1 MVIFGKDK
9 EMKRNYVT
17 ILILAIGVT
26 ALLCGLLPC
35 WAEEKEVEKE
45 EENVWQE
52 NEPRGRGSFR
62 RFELTDEAIER
73 MMSRLE
79 KEDPAKAKELAKLR
93 ESNAE
98 KFKAELRKVMRERF
112 GQRWREQRDQKAGQK
127 FRPGQ
132 AEGGEHRGHGT
143 AGKRGTGRM
152 MRERHGEFLEWLKKN
167 YPEEA
172 KKLDE
177 LGDEKP
183 KLYEERL
190 RLNLRQYRRIFEAS
204 KESPKLVK
212 VLKEDL
218 QLKKDRN
225 KLLTRIRATKD
236 ADKKKELMKE
246 LRDVVNNRYDLIV
259 RRKQIEYENLL
270 TKLEKLK
277 EQVKKS
283 KTAVERWDDAGFKN
297 ESVKARLEEL
307 VSKTGKFRWN

>member
-1 MVIFGKDK
+1 MAIFGKDK

-17 ILILAIGVT
+17 ILVLAIGVT
-26 ALLCGLLPC
+26 VLLCGPLPC
-35 WAEEKEVEKE
+35 GAEEKEE
-45 EENVWQE
+45 ESVWQE
-52 NEPRGRGSFR
+52 DEPKGRGFR

-132 AEGGEHRGHGT
+132 AEGGEHRGHGA
-143 AGKRGTGRM
+143 AGKRGTGRT

-177 LGDEKP
+177 LGDKKP
-183 KLYEERL
+183 KLYEDRL
-190 RLNLRQYRRIFEAS
+190 GLNLRQYRRIFEAS

-225 KLLTRIRATKD
+225 KLLTRIRAN
-236 ADKKKELMKE
+236 E
-246 LRDVVNNRYDLIV
+246 
-259 RRKQIEYENLL
+259 RR
-270 TKLEKLK
+270 
-277 EQVKKS
+277 
-283 KTAVERWDDAGFKN
+283 R
-297 ESVKARLEEL
+297 
-307 VSKTGKFRWN
+307 